1 MVGEQQELNLEQLGS
16 WLGYAEDLV
25 IEQILARFLC
35 SRNKEVEEFLHASAI
50 AFERSSSARTY
61 LLATENKD
69 IAGYFTISIGFADIS
84 KSEGLSEE
92 EKNTLKMS
100 KCPDHRIPCFLI
112 GQIGR
117 NDSFSHAEL
126 PGNQILENALAVLG
140 EVKNLIGGKFVI
152 VECEDHLVPM
162 YQSERFGFRL
172 FNTPNKKRTYN
183 QLFRII

>member
-1 MVGEQQELNLEQLGS
+1 M
-16 WLGYAEDLV
+16 
-25 IEQILARFLC
+25 
-35 SRNKEVEEFLHASAI
+35 EEFLHASAI
-50 AFERSSSARTY
+50 AFERSSSAGTY

-69 IAGYFTISIGFADIS
+69 IAGYFIISIGFADTS

-100 KCPDHRIPCFLI
+100 KCPDHRISSFLI

-126 PGNQILENALAVLG
+126 PGNQIMENALAVLG
-140 EVKNLIGGKFVI
+140 EVRNQIGGKFVI
-152 VECEDHLVPM
+152 VECPDHLVPM
-162 YQSERFGFRL
+162 HQSERFGFRL

>member
-1 MVGEQQELNLEQLGS
+1 
-16 WLGYAEDLV
+16 
-25 IEQILARFLC
+25 
-35 SRNKEVEEFLHASAI
+35 VEEFLHASAI
-50 AFERSSSARTY
+50 AFERSSSAGTY

-69 IAGYFTISIGFADIS
+69 IAGYFIISIGFADTS

-100 KCPDHRIPCFLI
+100 KCP
-112 GQIGR
+112 
-117 NDSFSHAEL
+117 
-126 PGNQILENALAVLG
+126 
-140 EVKNLIGGKFVI
+140 
-152 VECEDHLVPM
+152 DHLVPM